1 VPESRSSKSAVEPLE
16 REREVSVYWR
26 DGKEISGERE
36 LVMVTCVVGMDGPP
50 TAGKIEEPRTVAVD
64 AVETLFLRRFSE
76 GFRVRDSEGRLEGLD
91 VADEE
96 RCCLA
101 VPLEIEFLVR

>member
-1 VPESRSSKSAVEPLE
+1 VF
-16 REREVSVYWR
+16 WR
-26 DGKEISGERE
+26 DGKEISGDRE

-64 AVETLFLRRFSE
+64 AVEILFLRRFSE

-91 VADEE
+91 AVDVEE

-101 VPLEIEFLVR
+101 VPLEIELLVSWERRPTGVGDS